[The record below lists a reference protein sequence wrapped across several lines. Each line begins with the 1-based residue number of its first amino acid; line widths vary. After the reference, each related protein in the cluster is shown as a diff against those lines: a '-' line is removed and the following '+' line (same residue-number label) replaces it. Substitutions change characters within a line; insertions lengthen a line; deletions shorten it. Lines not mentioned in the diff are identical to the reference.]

1 MTATETGAP
10 DKKADAASR
19 DDHSTQP
26 DHAGLMREELRSVL
40 ASPDLSRAPIMKQL
54 LRFLVEETAAGRGE
68 QLKAYSVAVDGLG
81 RPPDYDARADSYPRV
96 QVGRLRKMLD
106 SHYRL
111 SGSASG
117 VRLSIPSGRYK
128 VVLETTE
135 PGQMPGAATQDS
147 PPAEPSS
154 AVEGSMKAVSPLYF
168 GPSLF
173 LIVGLVLALGIGAA
187 RWFPMATAGAP
198 LKRPV
203 LEMAGVEMAR
213 QSNAGARIR
222 TLLVNG
228 LGRSVAFDLRP
239 LPSASRTVGKGAPPP
254 RYRLGADLIEGATPR
269 LFLRLSQLSPDKLI
283 WSGDLS
289 LPADALNDGTALDQ
303 RLAPIIAT
311 IGKVDGLVA
320 IHELQRSAGKEA
332 RGYSCLLLYH
342 RYRKQ
347 RAVAERD
354 HVQACVERSLA
365 QDPDEAALHAAAAQL
380 AVEKMSDPSVNRE
393 DRAGLLANARR
404 HAQLARA
411 LDPYNGWINATQS
424 RIALARGSCPQSAN
438 FALRAAALQPY
449 DPNLLSEV
457 GAYLAD
463 CRDTRAEPVIRRAI
477 TVGDDPSGRYHV
489 PLLMLAIISDDREM
503 AREALSQMAPPVIG
517 RPRNFYVMTAA
528 GYGMLGQAQNARAA
542 WKQLER
548 LDGTVAPAPLAY
560 LERLG
565 YSPATRRRIIRSL
578 RAVGL
583 PPA

>member
-10 DKKADAASR
+10 NQKADTALR
-19 DDHSTQP
+19 DGHSPPVGQ
-26 DHAGLMREELRSVL
+26 AGLMREELQSVL
-40 ASPDLSRAPIMKQL
+40 ASPEFSRAPIMKQL
-54 LRFLVEETAAGRGE
+54 LCFLVEETAAGRGD

-81 RPPDYDARADSYPRV
+81 RAPDYDARADSYPRV

-111 SGSASG
+111 SLPVSG

-128 VVLETTE
+128 VILEPAVSE
-135 PGQMPGAATQDS
+135 QVPEAATQGS
-147 PPAEPSS
+147 PPTISS
-154 AVEGSMKAVSPLYF
+154 STAAAPMIAVSPLF
-168 GPSLF
+168 LGPSLL
-173 LIVGLVLALGIGAA
+173 LIVGLVLALGIGVA
-187 RWFPMATAGAP
+187 RWLPMTTAGAP
-198 LKRPV
+198 SKRPV
-203 LEMAGVEMAR
+203 LEMAGLEMAR
-213 QSNAGARIR
+213 QSGAGAKIR

-228 LGRSVAFDLRP
+228 LGRSLAFDLRP
-239 LPSASRTVGKGAPPP
+239 LSSTGRVVGKGGPPP

-269 LFLRLSQLSPDKLI
+269 LFLRLTQLSPDKLI
-283 WSGDLS
+283 WSGDVS
-289 LPADALNDGTALDQ
+289 LPAGSLNDGTALDQ

-311 IGKVDGLVA
+311 VGKVDGLVA

-365 QDPDEAALHAAAAQL
+365 QDPDDAALHAAAAQL
-380 AVEKMSDPSVNRE
+380 AIENMSDPSVKVK
-393 DRAGLLANARR
+393 DRAALLANARR

-411 LDPYNGWINATQS
+411 LDPYNGWTNATQS
-424 RIALARGSCPQSAN
+424 RIALARGSCPQSVN

-449 DPNLLSEV
+449 EPNLLSDV

-463 CRDTRAEPVIRRAI
+463 CRDSRAEAIIRRAI
-477 TVGDDPSGRYHV
+477 AVGDDPSGRYYV
-489 PLLMLAIISDDREM
+489 PLLTLAITRDDRVM

-517 RPRNFYVMTAA
+517 RPRNFYIMTAA
-528 GYGMLGQAQNARAA
+528 GYGMLGEARKARAA

-548 LDGTVAPAPLAY
+548 LDATVAPAPLAY
-560 LERLG
+560 LQRLG
-565 YSPATRRRIIRSL
+565 YSPATRSQIIRNL

>member
-1 MTATETGAP
+1 MNATETGAP
-10 DKKADAASR
+10 DQKADAALR
-19 DDHSTQP
+19 DAHSTP
-26 DHAGLMREELRSVL
+26 AGQADLMRQELQSVL
-40 ASPDLSRAPIMKQL
+40 ASPDFSRAPIMKQL
-54 LRFLVEETAAGRGE
+54 LCFLVEETAAGRGE

-81 RPPDYDARADSYPRV
+81 RAPDYDARADSYPRV

-111 SGSASG
+111 SGAATG

-128 VVLETTE
+128 VVLEAAE
-135 PGQMPGAATQDS
+135 PEQAAGTVAQDS
-147 PPAEPSS
+147 QPTISSS
-154 AVEGSMKAVSPLYF
+154 AAAASMMAVSPLYL

-187 RWFPMATAGAP
+187 RWLPMAAAGAP

-213 QSNAGARIR
+213 QSDAGARIR

-228 LGRSVAFDLRP
+228 LGRSLAFDLRP
-239 LPSASRTVGKGAPPP
+239 LSSTGRTVGKGGPPP

-269 LFLRLSQLSPDKLI
+269 LFLRLIQLSPDKLI
-283 WSGDLS
+283 WSGDVS
-289 LPADALNDGTALDQ
+289 LPADALEDGTALDQ

-311 IGKVDGLVA
+311 ISKVDGLVA

-332 RGYSCLLLYH
+332 RGYSCGLLYH

-347 RAVAERD
+347 RAAAERD

-365 QDPDEAALHAAAAQL
+365 QDPDDAALQAAAAQL
-380 AVEKMSDPSVNRE
+380 DMEKMSDPSVHAQ
-393 DRAGLLANARR
+393 DKSGFLASARR

-411 LDPYNGWINATQS
+411 LDPYNGWANATQS
-424 RIALARGSCPQSAN
+424 RIALARGSCPQTVN

-449 DPNLLSEV
+449 EPNLLSDV

-463 CRDTRAEPVIRRAI
+463 CRDTRAEAIIRRAI
-477 TVGDDPSGRYHV
+477 AVGDDPSGRYYI
-489 PLLMLAIISDDREM
+489 PLLMLAIIRDDRAM

-517 RPRNFYVMTAA
+517 RPRNFYIMTAA
-528 GYGMLGQAQNARAA
+528 GYGMLGQGRKARAA

-565 YSPATRRRIIRSL
+565 YSPATRRQIIRNL